1 MGFRPFLCERMKEF
15 DYNIVKDPAVFK
27 VNALPAH
34 SDHTAFA
41 SAEEMREGSSSLRA
55 SLNGLWK
62 FHYARNYSSV
72 IPDFQKADADVSGWE
87 DIHVPSNMQ
96 MEGYD
101 VPAYV
106 NTQYPWDGS
115 EDITPGQIPEI
126 FNPVGQ
132 YVVFFELPACW
143 KGMGV
148 RISFQGVES
157 GFSVWLNGS
166 WVGYSE
172 DSFTPTDFD
181 LTPFLKEG
189 RNRLAVLDFKWTSG
203 SWLEDQDMYRFS
215 GIFRDVFLYAVP
227 AVHLEDL
234 RILSGLDDSF
244 RTGQLE
250 AALSLSGCF
259 DGAELSW
266 KLTERGSARPDAG
279 GRPSFP
285 LDREIRSG
293 KCAAEEK
300 ILISCSVEDVKAW
313 SAEDPNLYQLELV
326 LKGKDGG
333 ILEEIC
339 ENIGFRRFEIRDGLM
354 CLNGKRIVFH
364 GTDRHEFSCDTG
376 RTPGAEEV
384 SLDLRIMKRNNINA
398 IRTSHYPNTSALYR
412 LADELGLYVIDENNM
427 ETHGMWDMYWQKR
440 ETEMFPGNRK
450 EWEPI
455 LLDRVRSMIGRD
467 RNHPCIL
474 MWSCGNESL
483 TGTVILAMSR
493 EMKKLDPTRLVH
505 YEGDMHAEESL
516 RIREITDVESEMYT
530 PAAKIREYL
539 KNHREKPF
547 ILCEYVHSMGNSN
560 GAMHKYTDMA
570 YEEEL
575 YQGGFIWD
583 FIDQGLT
590 ARDRFGNDTILYGG
604 DWDDRPTDGI
614 FCGNGIVF
622 ADGTPT
628 PKLQEVKYNYRDI
641 AVKAEKEKI
650 TVINRHMFRST
661 ADYRCVVTLEKD
673 GAEIRRAE
681 LETDVPPLSAAEYA
695 LPFGVPETPGEYA
708 LNVSFRLKED
718 CAWAE
723 AGFETAWGQGVW
735 KTGGGKRDCAGHP
748 ALRVV
753 ENGWNVTMAGE
764 HFRVMFSRAAGALVS
779 YRWGGK
785 EMLKAPLMPNFW
797 RAPINNDYGNGMPQR
812 YAQWKIASMYVS
824 AGIREETRKKNTAA
838 VPVIK
843 EDGSAEFTVWYDL
856 PTSPS
861 AGCRVTY
868 TVHPCGKVDVL
879 MHYDPAAGLG
889 DMPEFGMVTKLDADC
904 NRVKFYGL
912 GPDENYIDR
921 REGARL
927 GIWEYRAEEN
937 YTPYLLPQE
946 CGNRTGVRWAEVT
959 DGRGAGLKVWLNGGE
974 FSALPWTPHEIEN
987 AAHGYELVKSCYTV
1001 LKMSAMQMGVGGD
1014 DSWGART
1021 HEEYLIDVSK
1031 PVEFAFSFRGM

>member
-1 MGFRPFLCERMKEF
+1 MFDEKKLSDPGYYRENRLEPHTDHAYYLTEAER
-15 DYNIVKDPAVFK
+15 
-27 VNALPAH
+27 
-34 SDHTAFA
+34 
-41 SAEEMREGSSSLRA
+41 EEGKPSLRM

-62 FHYARNYSSV
+62 FFHARNAGQV
-72 IPDFQKADADVSGWE
+72 IPGFEQPEYDCSGWE
-87 DIHVPSNMQ
+87 DIRVPAHIQ
-96 MEGYD
+96 LEGYGNA
-101 VPAYV
+101 AYNNV
-106 NTQYPWDGS
+106 QYPWNAD
-115 EDITPGQIPEI
+115 EDIRPGRIPER
-126 FNPVGQ
+126 FNPVAC
-132 YVVFFELPACW
+132 YVKTFRLPENMQG
-143 KGMGV
+143 K
-148 RISFQGVES
+148 RLFISFQGVES
-157 GFSVWLNGS
+157 CVALWLNGQYIGFS
-166 WVGYSE
+166 S
-172 DSFTPTDFD
+172 DSFTPHEFELTDALQPGD
-181 LTPFLKEG
+181 NK
-189 RNRLAVLDFKWTSG
+189 LACRVYRFCSG
-203 SWLEDQDMYRFS
+203 SWIEDQDFLRFS
-215 GIFRDVFLYAVP
+215 GIYRDVYLYA
-227 AVHLEDL
+227 
-234 RILSGLDDSF
+234 I
-244 RTGQLE
+244 
-250 AALSLSGCF
+250 
-259 DGAELSW
+259 
-266 KLTERGSARPDAG
+266 PDAHVVDLQFTAEPDEDYSRGVLKWQAAVSCPAETALTLVLKKDGEVVG
-279 GRPSFP
+279 GEGTVVSGNCVAAG
-285 LDREIRSG
+285 EIR
-293 KCAAEEK
+293 
-300 ILISCSVEDVKAW
+300 IDRPRLW
-313 SAEDPNLYQLELV
+313 SAEDPFLYELDAE
-326 LKGKDGG
+326 LAAPDGTREY
-333 ILEEIC
+333 IREKA
-339 ENIGFRRFEIRDGLM
+339 GFRKVEIRDGVIRV
-354 CLNGKRIVFH
+354 NGVRVVFK
-364 GTDRHEFSCDTG
+364 GVNRHDFCGETG
-376 RTPGAEEV
+376 RAVPEEKIRR
-384 SLDLRIMKRNNINA
+384 DLVLMKRNNINA

-735 KTGGGKRDCAGHP
+735 KTGGGKRNCAGHP